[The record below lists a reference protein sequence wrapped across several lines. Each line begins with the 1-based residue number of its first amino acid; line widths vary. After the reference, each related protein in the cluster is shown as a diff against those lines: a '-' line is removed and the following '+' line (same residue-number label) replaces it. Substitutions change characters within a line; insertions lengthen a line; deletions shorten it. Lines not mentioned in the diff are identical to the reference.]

1 MQNANL
7 NKESE
12 ILNKLKGRKI
22 VVISNL
28 YPPENLGGYEI
39 GISWIS
45 DEIQKQDAKLRI
57 YIPRGF
63 ISFSN
68 FGEKAMFH
76 ERLDKRMHSI
86 GMGWIGHPSLTRSVS
101 LIPSL
106 ISTILIQQFQIRSIG
121 KFADAVLFAN
131 PRGIPFNFTERMA
144 KVLNKEK
151 IPYFI
156 YVSDRWVETWPSS
169 DPLYGLR
176 GKIAK
181 IYIKKQNFSFLQ
193 KFLNPLLNKF
203 VSKNEIQHLQPTMWV
218 SCSNFI
224 EFGIKKRIGNKINS
238 KVLHWRVPFN
248 ASSGA
253 KINCKYSGDCVTFA
267 SNVTAEKGIFML
279 LDALS
284 LINRETHLHI
294 IGDTISLDEKYS
306 QLNNYIKLKI
316 VKEGKKSPIEVSEFL
331 STYKTILAVPSIWQ
345 EPFSIVATQAV
356 VANCPLVITPTG
368 GSPEWKTLSSKGIVV
383 SKTTSAIDF
392 ALALSQALIA
402 PDLKTR
408 KKMAN
413 FQEFVEDIFK
423 GL

>member
-1 MQNANL
+1 MT
-7 NKESE
+7 
-12 ILNKLKGRKI
+12 KLQGRKI

-28 YPPENLGGYEI
+28 YPPENIGGYEI

-45 DEIQKQDAKLRI
+45 DEIQNQNAKLRI
-57 YIPRGF
+57 YIPRRF

-68 FGEKAMFH
+68 LGEKTMFH
-76 ERLDKRMHSI
+76 KHFDQRMHSI
-86 GMGWIGHPSLTRSVS
+86 GVGWIGHPSLKKSIS

-106 ISTILIQQFQIRSIG
+106 ISTLIIQQLQIRNIC
-121 KFADAVLFAN
+121 KFADVVLFAN

-144 KVLNKEK
+144 KVLNKEE
-151 IPYFI
+151 IPYFF

-176 GKIAK
+176 GKIEK
-181 IYIKKQNFSFLQ
+181 IYIKRQNFYFLQ
-193 KFLNPLLNKF
+193 KFLNSVLNKF
-203 VSKNEIQHLQPTMWV
+203 VSRNEIQYLQPTSWV

-224 EFGIKKRIGNKINS
+224 ESGIKKRIGKKINS

-248 ASSGA
+248 TNSGN
-253 KINCKYSGDCVTFA
+253 KIRCEHSGDCVTFA

-279 LDALS
+279 LEALS
-284 LINRETHLHI
+284 LINRAAHLHI
-294 IGDTISLDEKYS
+294 IGDMIELDKEVS
-306 QLNNYIKLKI
+306 QLKKGIKLKI
-316 VKEGKKSPIEVSEFL
+316 VNEGKKSPIEVSEFL
-331 STYKTILAVPSIWQ
+331 STYKTTLAVPSIWP

-383 SKTTSAIDF
+383 SKTTSANDF
-392 ALALSQALIA
+392 ALALSQVLIA

-408 KKMAN
+408 KKMSN
-413 FQEFVEDIFK
+413 FKEFVEEIFK